1 MAVHQA
7 AHRVAV
13 HPVAALI
20 IASALRGIG
29 DLVVTTAARLRA
41 VAAGSA
47 VMKRPA
53 AALVTTGHHLR
64 LGVAL
69 VDGERR

>member
-1 MAVHQA
+1 
-7 AHRVAV
+7 
-13 HPVAALI
+13 
-20 IASALRGIG
+20 
-29 DLVVTTAARLRA
+29 VVTTAARLRA